1 MGNSFR
7 NSVHINRLPNII
19 AYSIR
24 CQLSHLRMM
33 KRNDGRN
40 VQQAALAAGVPEAT
54 CNDSPELKELLD
66 LLPTGVCRSDRT
78 VLSQMPMPFLLFQ
91 EKAESDDDG
100 CEELPDEPEVV
111 WKILR
116 YLEEIFIAIMLMSN
130 GMKVAA
136 TRYEKGNDGCIIC
149 HWDDHQ
155 ENLITNMPNELLS
168 ENAQFINQSHV
179 HAPKTTP
186 TKKKYNKST
195 PAVQKPAK
203 TKKTIMKKP
212 AASETNEQPDTAPEV
227 RFVAALC
234 ELIKSYFRRAH
245 RSKKAT
251 SRESATSEAYYML

>member
-1 MGNSFR
+1 MRLCLFVCLENSRLVGNSFR
-7 NSVHINRLPNII
+7 NSVHINRLPDII

-33 KRNDGRN
+33 KLNGSKKK
-40 VQQAALAAGVPEAT
+40 QAVLAAGVPEAT

-116 YLEEIFIAIMLMSN
+116 YLKEIVIAIMLMSN

-155 ENLITNMPNELLS
+155 ENLVTNMPNELLS
-168 ENAQFINQSHV
+168 ENAQFINPAHA

-186 TKKKYNKST
+186 TKKKYTKPT
-195 PAVQKPAK
+195 PAVKTPNK

-212 AASETNEQPDTAPEV
+212 AASKTDEQPDTAPEV
-227 RFVAALC
+227 QFVAAL
-234 ELIKSYFRRAH
+234 
-245 RSKKAT
+245 
-251 SRESATSEAYYML
+251 

>member
-1 MGNSFR
+1 MRLCLFVCLENSRLVGNSFR
-7 NSVHINRLPNII
+7 NSVHINRLPDII

-33 KRNDGRN
+33 KLND
-40 VQQAALAAGVPEAT
+40 VIKKKQAVLAAGVPEAT

-116 YLEEIFIAIMLMSN
+116 YLKEIVIAIMLMSN

-155 ENLITNMPNELLS
+155 ENLVTNMPNELLS
-168 ENAQFINQSHV
+168 ENAQFINLAHA

-186 TKKKYNKST
+186 TKKKYTKPT
-195 PAVQKPAK
+195 PAVKTPNK

-212 AASETNEQPDTAPEV
+212 AASKTDEQPDTAPEV
-227 RFVAALC
+227 QFVAAL
-234 ELIKSYFRRAH
+234 
-245 RSKKAT
+245 
-251 SRESATSEAYYML
+251 

>member
-1 MGNSFR
+1 VGNSFR
-7 NSVHINRLPNII
+7 NSVHINRLPDII

-33 KRNDGRN
+33 KLNGSKKK
-40 VQQAALAAGVPEAT
+40 QAVLAAGVPEAT

-116 YLEEIFIAIMLMSN
+116 YLPEIVIAIMLMSN

-155 ENLITNMPNELLS
+155 ENLVTNMPNELLS
-168 ENAQFINQSHV
+168 ENAQFINLAHA

-186 TKKKYNKST
+186 TKKKYTKPT
-195 PAVQKPAK
+195 PAVKTPNK

-212 AASETNEQPDTAPEV
+212 AASKTDEQPDTAPEV
-227 RFVAALC
+227 QFVAAL
-234 ELIKSYFRRAH
+234 
-245 RSKKAT
+245 
-251 SRESATSEAYYML
+251 